1 MSKPRLIVF
10 VGTVGSGKS
19 THMRLLYSKLK
30 QKGMNVKMVFLK
42 TGHLFTFLLEVFLA
56 KILVSRRRY
65 VFPIRALIEE
75 KPRFFKRVFR
85 LWLSFDLISV
95 TIKFLANIYIP
106 LKLGYT
112 VLVEEYIPAT
122 ISDYIYLSKI
132 VNSSLRMNS
141 FVISYLLKLTSLCG
155 PTQVVFLDAKDDEL
169 ALRWKVRGSFDERED
184 YIRMQRTILLQ
195 VSKKL
200 SCKFLYINAGTKT
213 IKEVHEIIINHL
225 LL

>member
-30 QKGMNVKMVFLK
+30 RKGMKVKIVFLK
-42 TGHLFTFLLEVFLA
+42 TGHLFAFFLEVFLA
-56 KILVSRRRY
+56 KMLVRKRD

-75 KPRFFKRVFR
+75 KPRFFKKVFR

-95 TIKFLANIYIP
+95 TIKFLTSIYIP

-141 FVISYLLKLTSLCG
+141 FVISYLLKLSSLCG

-169 ALRWKVRGSFDERED
+169 ALRWKLRGSPNERKD
-184 YIRMQRTILLQ
+184 YIWMQRGLLLQ
-195 VSKKL
+195 ISKKL
-200 SCKFLYINAGTKT
+200 SHKFLYLNTGAKT
-213 IKEVHEIIINHL
+213 IKEVHDLIMSHL
-225 LL
+225 AL